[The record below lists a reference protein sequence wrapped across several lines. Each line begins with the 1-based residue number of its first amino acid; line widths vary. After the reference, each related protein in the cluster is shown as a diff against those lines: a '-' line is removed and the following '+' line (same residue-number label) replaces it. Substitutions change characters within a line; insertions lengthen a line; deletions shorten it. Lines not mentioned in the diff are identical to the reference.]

1 MASANGLSRS
11 TVHEQRDSGK
21 NLYGAECIDHL
32 QDKDVSTTK
41 PERNTLRRTLGSE
54 WGTRCE
60 TSISVYLYIIT
71 HMDLYEKG
79 IAYMSPNRKRS
90 RLR

>member
-1 MASANGLSRS
+1 MAVADLSLS
-11 TVHEQRDSGK
+11 TVHEQCDSGED
-21 NLYGAECIDHL
+21 LYGAASIDHL
-32 QDKDVSTTK
+32 QDGDASATK
-41 PERNTLRRTLGSE
+41 SERNMLRRTLGSE
-54 WGTRCE
+54 WGTSCE